1 MKMNNV
7 TEITM
12 DDLETQLNRY
22 NDIGKKIMI
31 EFRTNDFGLK
41 TKVVTDYFTELK
53 GKPINE
59 VDDELKQMDFGKL
72 MLLETTDGKTL
83 LDVME
88 FEDGEKV
95 DKIMIRRF
103 EPKFMDWGEDKVIG
117 DWVTVR

>member
-1 MKMNNV
+1 MNNG
-7 TEITM
+7 TEITI
-12 DDLETQLNRY
+12 ETLLKGY

-31 EFRTNDFGLK
+31 EFRTNDFGLT
-41 TKVVTDYFTELK
+41 TKVYTDYFTELK
-53 GKPINE
+53 GKPVDE

-95 DKIMIRRF
+95 DKIMIRKF
-103 EPKFMDWGEDKVIG
+103 EPKYMDYSRNGVIG
-117 DWVTVR
+117 DWVTIR